1 MDGKGNLGEAE
12 DTAEVYDDNEVQN
25 LSEVREM
32 WLEQR
37 VSYDWMRLMV

>member
-1 MDGKGNLGEAE
+1 MDGEGDLDGAE
-12 DTAEVYDDNEVQN
+12 DTAEVYNDNEVQN

-37 VSYDWMRLMV
+37 V